1 MAVVIVESPAK
12 AKTINRYLGNKYTV
26 LASYGHVRDL
36 NDKRGSVDPENNF
49 SMKWQINPKSTK
61 HISDIKSALA
71 KDNHLILATDPDREG
86 EAISW
91 HLVEILKKQKSVKE
105 DTKVQRI
112 VFNAITKTSVL
123 EAINNPRD
131 LDGPLIEAYLA
142 RRALDYLLGYN
153 MSPSLTKVG
162 FGFQSAG
169 RVQSPTLR
177 LIVDREM
184 EIESFKPQEYW
195 SINLSLIYERNK
207 KFEAKGIEYKNKKIE
222 KFTINTKEYAH
233 EIVKDFQNSKF
244 FVEDISSVPKKRKPL
259 PPFLTSTLQQDAN
272 NRLFMGAQQTMSVAQ
287 KLYEAGHITYMR
299 TDGIDMAPEA
309 MTTTRNTIKK
319 IYGDKF
325 LPDRPRFYK
334 NKIVNAQ
341 EAHECI
347 RPTDI
352 TKTSENLNLQ
362 DINQKKLYDLI
373 RNRTLASQMEDE
385 ISETTTVILK
395 NEDKSN
401 SLKATGRVVIFEGF
415 RKAFSYDENEEIN
428 NNENKELPIIEEGKE
443 VITDDVVPQQHFT
456 QAKPRYSEAT
466 LVKKMV
472 DLGIGR
478 PSTYASI
485 VSTIQS
491 RQYVRK
497 EKNRLIP
504 EDKGKLISIFLT
516 EYFRKYV
523 EYDYTAE
530 LEVELDNIS
539 SGKSEWVKILAK
551 FWKEFYPTIEA
562 AKDLRI
568 SEVLDKINEILTPH
582 IFPNNDGKKDPR
594 LCHSCN
600 EGILSIRT
608 SRSGSAF
615 IGCSNYPECKFVRP
629 FAVITDES
637 INEKSTEGAIGL
649 DDRGIEIFL
658 KSGRFGPYVQLGN
671 SSEQNPKPKRTS
683 IPKNFET
690 SKITIEIARK
700 LLDLPKV
707 LGNHP
712 SDNEPIHSA
721 IGPYGPY
728 LKHNSVY
735 ANIKDLE
742 DFLSIGMNR
751 AVELLSENEKKN
763 SNSKKA
769 SSVLKIIGVHPEGGD
784 IQLMNGRF
792 GPYIKYKKSNIS
804 IKNKDNLED
813 INLDVA
819 LELINKKKIRNN

>member
-637 INEKSTEGAIGL
+637 INQKSTEGAIGL
-649 DDRGIEIFL
+649 DYRGIEIFL

-763 SNSKKA
+763 SNSKQA

-819 LELINKKKIRNN
+819 LELINNKKKK

>member
-61 HISDIKSALA
+61 HISDIKSALS

-568 SEVLDKINEILTPH
+568 AEVLDKINEILTPH

-819 LELINKKKIRNN
+819 LELINNKKKK

>member
-415 RKAFSYDENEEIN
+415 RKAFSYDENEELN
-428 NNENKELPIIEEGKE
+428 NNDNKVLPIIEEGKE

-819 LELINKKKIRNN
+819 LELINNKKKK

>member
-568 SEVLDKINEILTPH
+568 AEVLDKINEILTPH

-629 FAVITDES
+629 FAIITNES
-637 INEKSTEGAIGL
+637 INEKSTEGAIGY

-658 KSGRFGPYVQLGN
+658 KSGRFGPYVQLGD

-819 LELINKKKIRNN
+819 LELINNKKKK

>member
-12 AKTINRYLGNKYTV
+12 AKTINKYLGSAYTV

-36 NDKRGSVDPENNF
+36 NDKRGSVDPDNKF
-49 SMKWQINPKSTK
+49 FMKWQINPKSAK
-61 HISDIKSALA
+61 HISDIKLALA
-71 KDNHLILATDPDREG
+71 SDNHLILATDPDREG

-91 HLVEILKKQKSVKE
+91 HLVEILKKQKSVNNN
-105 DTKVQRI
+105 TKIQRI
-112 VFNAITKTSVL
+112 VFNAITKSAVL
-123 EAINNPRD
+123 EAINNPRN
-131 LDGPLIEAYLA
+131 LDVPLIEAYLA

-177 LIVDREM
+177 LIVEREM
-184 EIESFKPQEYW
+184 EIEAFNPQEYW
-195 SINLSLIYERNK
+195 SITATLKYENTEN
-207 KFEAKGIEYKNKKIE
+207 FQAKVIEFNNKKIE
-222 KFTINTKEYAH
+222 KLTINTEQMAN
-233 EIVKDFQNSKF
+233 EIVTEFQ
-244 FVEDISSVPKKRKPL
+244 SSNFYIDDVSSIPKKRKPL
-259 PPFLTSTLQQDAN
+259 PPFLTSTLQQEAN
-272 NRLFMGAQQTMSVAQ
+272 NRLYMGTQQTMSVAQ
-287 KLYEAGHITYMR
+287 KLYESGYITYMR

-309 MTTTRNTIKK
+309 VTATRNAIKE
-319 IYGDKF
+319 IYGNKY
-325 LPDRPRFYK
+325 LPEKPRFYK
-334 NKIVNAQ
+334 NKVANAQ

-352 TKTSENLNLQ
+352 RKKAENLNLQ
-362 DINQKKLYDLI
+362 DINQSKLYELI
-373 RNRTLASQMEDE
+373 RNRTLASQMGDE

-395 NEDKSN
+395 NETKSK
-401 SLKATGRVVIFEGF
+401 SLKSVGRVIIFDGF
-415 RKAFSYDENEEIN
+415 RKAFSYDDSDYTD
-428 NNENKELPIIEEGKE
+428 NNENKELPILEKGKE
-443 VITDDVVPQQHFT
+443 VFTEKVIPQQHFT
-456 QAKPRYSEAT
+456 QSKPRYSEAS

-516 EYFRKYV
+516 EYFKKYV

-539 SGKSEWVKILAK
+539 SGKSEWVGILTK
-551 FWKEFYPTIEA
+551 FWTEFFPTIEA
-562 AKDLRI
+562 ANDLRI
-568 SEVLDKINEILTPH
+568 SEVLGRINDILTPH
-582 IFPNNDGKKDPR
+582 IFPDSQGKEDPR
-594 LCHSCN
+594 LCQNCKN
-600 EGILSIRT
+600 GKLSIRT

-629 FAVITDES
+629 FGVISAES
-637 INEKSTEGAIGL
+637 LNEKTSDDSIGTS
-649 DDRGIEIFL
+649 DNGEEIYL

-683 IPKNFET
+683 IPKNFEI
-690 SKITIEIARK
+690 SRITIQIAKK
-700 LLDLPKV
+700 LLDLPRI
-707 LGNHP
+707 LGEHP
-712 SDNEPIHSA
+712 DDNEPIHSA

-728 LKHNSVY
+728 IKHNNIY

-742 DFLSIGMNR
+742 EFLSIGMNR
-751 AVELLSENEKKN
+751 AVELLSENSKKN
-763 SNSKKA
+763 SNSKRA
-769 SSVLKIIGVHPEGGD
+769 ASVLKIIGDHPEGGE
-784 IQLMNGRF
+784 IQLMDGRF
-792 GPYIKYKKSNIS
+792 GPYIKYKKNNVS
-804 IKNKDNLED
+804 IKNKDNLEGID
-813 INLDVA
+813 LKTA
-819 LELINKKKIRNN
+819 LELLNNKKKK

>member
-325 LPDRPRFYK
+325 LPDKPRFYK

-385 ISETTTVILK
+385 ISETTTIILK

-415 RKAFSYDENEEIN
+415 RKAFSYDENEETN

-523 EYDYTAE
+523 EYDYNAE

-568 SEVLDKINEILTPH
+568 SEVLDKINEILPPH

-637 INEKSTEGAIGL
+637 INQKSTEGAIGL
-649 DDRGIEIFL
+649 DYRGIEIFL

-819 LELINKKKIRNN
+819 LELINNKKKK

>member
-61 HISDIKSALA
+61 HISDIKSALS

-195 SINLSLIYERNK
+195 SINLSLIYEKNK

-415 RKAFSYDENEEIN
+415 RKAFSYDENEELN
-428 NNENKELPIIEEGKE
+428 NNDNKELPIIEEGKE

-819 LELINKKKIRNN
+819 LELINNKKKK

>member
-222 KFTINTKEYAH
+222 KFTIDTKEYAH

-319 IYGDKF
+319 IYGNKF
-325 LPDRPRFYK
+325 LPDKPRFYK

-428 NNENKELPIIEEGKE
+428 NNDNKELPIIEEGKE

-523 EYDYTAE
+523 EFDYTAE

-600 EGILSIRT
+600 EGKLSIRT

-629 FAVITDES
+629 FAVISDES

-819 LELINKKKIRNN
+819 LELINNKKKK

>member
-415 RKAFSYDENEEIN
+415 RKAFSYDENEETN

-819 LELINKKKIRNN
+819 LELINNKKKK

>member
-222 KFTINTKEYAH
+222 KFTIDTKEYAH

-415 RKAFSYDENEEIN
+415 RKAFSYDENEELN

-819 LELINKKKIRNN
+819 LELINNKKKK

>member
-568 SEVLDKINEILTPH
+568 AEVLDKINEILTPH

-637 INEKSTEGAIGL
+637 INQKSTEGAIGL

-658 KSGRFGPYVQLGN
+658 KSGRL
-671 SSEQNPKPKRTS
+671 
-683 IPKNFET
+683 
-690 SKITIEIARK
+690 A
-700 LLDLPKV
+700 
-707 LGNHP
+707 
-712 SDNEPIHSA
+712 
-721 IGPYGPY
+721 
-728 LKHNSVY
+728 
-735 ANIKDLE
+735 
-742 DFLSIGMNR
+742 
-751 AVELLSENEKKN
+751 
-763 SNSKKA
+763 
-769 SSVLKIIGVHPEGGD
+769 
-784 IQLMNGRF
+784 
-792 GPYIKYKKSNIS
+792 
-804 IKNKDNLED
+804 
-813 INLDVA
+813 
-819 LELINKKKIRNN
+819 

>member
-71 KDNHLILATDPDREG
+71 RDNHLILATDPDREG

-582 IFPNNDGKKDPR
+582 IFPNKDGKKDPR
-594 LCHSCN
+594 LCNSCN
-600 EGILSIRT
+600 VGILSIRT

-629 FAVITDES
+629 FAVISDES

-819 LELINKKKIRNN
+819 LELINNKKKK

>member
-568 SEVLDKINEILTPH
+568 AEVLDKINEILTPH

-615 IGCSNYPECKFVRP
+615 IGCSNYPECNFVRP

-819 LELINKKKIRNN
+819 LELINNKKKK

>member
-325 LPDRPRFYK
+325 LPDKPRFYK

-428 NNENKELPIIEEGKE
+428 NNDNKELPIIEEGKE

-568 SEVLDKINEILTPH
+568 AEVLDKINEILTPH

-819 LELINKKKIRNN
+819 LELINNKKKK

>member
-222 KFTINTKEYAH
+222 KFTIDTKEYAH

-325 LPDRPRFYK
+325 LPDKPRFYK

-385 ISETTTVILK
+385 ISETTVVILK

-428 NNENKELPIIEEGKE
+428 NNDNKELPIIEEGKE

-600 EGILSIRT
+600 EGKLSIRT

-629 FAVITDES
+629 FAVISDES

-707 LGNHP
+707 LGYHP

-819 LELINKKKIRNN
+819 LELINNKKKK

>member
-61 HISDIKSALA
+61 HISDIKSALE

-415 RKAFSYDENEEIN
+415 RKAFSYDENEDLN

-562 AKDLRI
+562 AKDLRV

-804 IKNKDNLED
+804 LKNKDNLED

-819 LELINKKKIRNN
+819 LELINNKKKK

>member
-222 KFTINTKEYAH
+222 KLTINTKEYAH

-244 FVEDISSVPKKRKPL
+244 FVENISSVPKKRKPL

-637 INEKSTEGAIGL
+637 INEKSTEGAIGF

-819 LELINKKKIRNN
+819 LELINNKKKK

>member
-131 LDGPLIEAYLA
+131 LDNPLIEAYLA

-362 DINQKKLYDLI
+362 DINQKRLYDLI

-491 RQYVRK
+491 REYVRK

-568 SEVLDKINEILTPH
+568 SEVLNKINEILTPH

-769 SSVLKIIGVHPEGGD
+769 SSVLKIIGVHPDGGD
-784 IQLMNGRF
+784 IQLMNGKF

-819 LELINKKKIRNN
+819 LELLNNKKKK

>member
-568 SEVLDKINEILTPH
+568 AEVLDKINEILTPH

-615 IGCSNYPECKFVRP
+615 IGCSNYPECNFVRP

-792 GPYIKYKKSNIS
+792 GPYIKYKQSNIS

-819 LELINKKKIRNN
+819 LELINNKKKK

>member
-568 SEVLDKINEILTPH
+568 SEVLNKINEILTPH

-819 LELINKKKIRNN
+819 LELLNNKKKK

>member
-49 SMKWQINPKSTK
+49 LMKWQINPKSTK

-195 SINLSLIYERNK
+195 SIILSLIYDKNK

-309 MTTTRNTIKK
+309 MTTTRNSIKK

-401 SLKATGRVVIFEGF
+401 SLKATGRIVIFEGF
-415 RKAFSYDENEEIN
+415 RKAFSYDENEETN
-428 NNENKELPIIEEGKE
+428 NNENKELPIIEKGKE
-443 VITDDVVPQQHFT
+443 VITDDIVPQQHFT

-516 EYFRKYV
+516 EYFKKYV

-530 LEVELDNIS
+530 LEIELDNIS

-568 SEVLDKINEILTPH
+568 SEVLNKINEILTPH
-582 IFPNNDGKKDPR
+582 IFRNNDGKKDPR
-594 LCHSCN
+594 LCLRCN
-600 EGILSIRT
+600 QGKLSIRT

-637 INEKSTEGAIGL
+637 TNEKSTEGAIGL
-649 DDRGIEIFL
+649 DGRGIEIFL

-751 AVELLSENEKKN
+751 AIELLSENEKKN

-819 LELINKKKIRNN
+819 LELINNKKKN

>member
-195 SINLSLIYERNK
+195 SINLSLIYDRNK

-325 LPDRPRFYK
+325 LPDKPRFYK

-415 RKAFSYDENEEIN
+415 RKAFSYDENEELN

-568 SEVLDKINEILTPH
+568 AEVLDKINEILTPH

-819 LELINKKKIRNN
+819 LELINNKKKK

>member
-91 HLVEILKKQKSVKE
+91 HLVEILKKQKSLKE

-325 LPDRPRFYK
+325 LPDKPRFYK

-568 SEVLDKINEILTPH
+568 AEVLDKINEILTPH

-819 LELINKKKIRNN
+819 LELINNKKKK

>member
-177 LIVDREM
+177 LIIDREM

-428 NNENKELPIIEEGKE
+428 NSDNKELPIIEEGKE

-485 VSTIQS
+485 VSTIQL

-568 SEVLDKINEILTPH
+568 AEVLDKINEILTPH

-637 INEKSTEGAIGL
+637 INEKSAEGAIGL

-784 IQLMNGRF
+784 IQLMKGRF

-819 LELINKKKIRNN
+819 LELINNKKKK

>member
-61 HISDIKSALA
+61 HISEIKSALA

-123 EAINNPRD
+123 EAINKPRD

-428 NNENKELPIIEEGKE
+428 NNENKELPIIQEGKE

-568 SEVLDKINEILTPH
+568 AEVLDKINEILTPH

-629 FAVITDES
+629 FAVITNES

-649 DDRGIEIFL
+649 DTRGIEIFL

-671 SSEQNPKPKRTS
+671 SSKQNPKPKRTS

-769 SSVLKIIGVHPEGGD
+769 SSILKIIGVHPEGGD

-819 LELINKKKIRNN
+819 LELINNKKKK

>member
-61 HISDIKSALA
+61 HISDIKSALS

-244 FVEDISSVPKKRKPL
+244 FVENISSVPKKRKPL

-497 EKNRLIP
+497 EKNKLIP

-582 IFPNNDGKKDPR
+582 IFPNSDGKKDPR

-819 LELINKKKIRNN
+819 LELINNKKKK

>member
-222 KFTINTKEYAH
+222 KLTINTKEYAH

-244 FVEDISSVPKKRKPL
+244 FVENISSVPKKRKPL

-325 LPDRPRFYK
+325 LPDKPRFYK

-637 INEKSTEGAIGL
+637 INEKSTEGAIGY

-690 SKITIEIARK
+690 SKVTIEIARK

-804 IKNKDNLED
+804 IKNKNNLED

-819 LELINKKKIRNN
+819 LELINNKKKK

>member
-222 KFTINTKEYAH
+222 KFTIDTKEYAH

-325 LPDRPRFYK
+325 LPDKPRFYK

-385 ISETTTVILK
+385 ISETTVVILK

-428 NNENKELPIIEEGKE
+428 NNDNKELPIIEEGKE

-523 EYDYTAE
+523 EFDYTAE

-600 EGILSIRT
+600 EGKLSIRT

-629 FAVITDES
+629 FAVISDES

-658 KSGRFGPYVQLGN
+658 KTGRFGPYVQLGN

-707 LGNHP
+707 LGYHP

-819 LELINKKKIRNN
+819 LELINNKKKK

>member
-309 MTTTRNTIKK
+309 MTTTRNTIKE

-352 TKTSENLNLQ
+352 TKISENLNLQ

-568 SEVLDKINEILTPH
+568 AEVLDKINEILTPH

-637 INEKSTEGAIGL
+637 INEKSKEGAIGL

-728 LKHNSVY
+728 LKHNNVY

-769 SSVLKIIGVHPEGGD
+769 SSVLKIIGVHPDGGD
-784 IQLMNGRF
+784 IQLMNGKF

-819 LELINKKKIRNN
+819 LELLNNKKKK

>member
-637 INEKSTEGAIGL
+637 INEKSTDGAIGL

-819 LELINKKKIRNN
+819 LELINNKKKK

>member
-12 AKTINRYLGNKYTV
+12 AKTINKYLGNKYTV

-222 KFTINTKEYAH
+222 KFTIDTKEYAH

-325 LPDRPRFYK
+325 LPDSPRFYK

-819 LELINKKKIRNN
+819 LELINNKKKK

>member
-61 HISDIKSALA
+61 HISDIKSALS

-309 MTTTRNTIKK
+309 MTSTRNTIKK

-819 LELINKKKIRNN
+819 LELINNKKKK

>member
-222 KFTINTKEYAH
+222 KFTIDTKEYAH

-582 IFPNNDGKKDPR
+582 IFPNYDGKKDPR

-637 INEKSTEGAIGL
+637 INQKSTEGAIGL
-649 DDRGIEIFL
+649 DYRGIEIFL

-712 SDNEPIHSA
+712 SDNQPIHSA

-819 LELINKKKIRNN
+819 LELINNKKKK